1 MKNPGAKFKLQVWNL
16 SDRPKTGTIHADGG
30 QFAGLPGEIAL
41 PPFGRQ
47 EFELVFTR
55 ERGKRELRID
65 GIFDGC
71 RTTPLVIPLVALPGS
86 GDASVRQQEMPRML
100 KPENWR
106 VNSSG
111 DTEIFYD
118 AAEKAIAF
126 RTRFAPGTRER
137 WSYPEF
143 LLQLPHESQ
152 KDLLGIA
159 FEVKV
164 FRAADIGGMA
174 LMAVRS
180 REHENGDYGFI
191 RIQAPGGEWEERFAC
206 YLTPHLKP
214 EKVRQLRI
222 GVNALSDDVTVYL
235 RNIRF
240 IYK

>member
-1 MKNPGAKFKLQVWNL
+1 
-16 SDRPKTGTIHADGG
+16 
-30 QFAGLPGEIAL
+30 
-41 PPFGRQ
+41 
-47 EFELVFTR
+47 
-55 ERGKRELRID
+55 
-65 GIFDGC
+65 
-71 RTTPLVIPLVALPGS
+71 
-86 GDASVRQQEMPRML
+86 ML

-180 REHENGDYGFI
+180 PGTMRTATTGSSASRLRRGVGGALCLLPDA
-191 RIQAPGGEWEERFAC
+191 APEAGEGAAAPHRSERALRRRYRLSSQYPF
-206 YLTPHLKP
+206 HL
-214 EKVRQLRI
+214 
-222 GVNALSDDVTVYL
+222 
-235 RNIRF
+235 
-240 IYK
+240 

>member
-1 MKNPGAKFKLQVWNL
+1 M
-16 SDRPKTGTIHADGG
+16 R
-30 QFAGLPGEIAL
+30 
-41 PPFGRQ
+41 R
-47 EFELVFTR
+47 
-55 ERGKRELRID
+55 
-65 GIFDGC
+65 
-71 RTTPLVIPLVALPGS
+71 
-86 GDASVRQQEMPRML
+86 
-100 KPENWR
+100 
-106 VNSSG
+106 
-111 DTEIFYD
+111 
-118 AAEKAIAF
+118 
-126 RTRFAPGTRER
+126 
-137 WSYPEF
+137 SYPEF

-164 FRAADIGGMA
+164 SRAADIGGMA